1 MKKQHRIRRLPP
13 WMSGAAMVLVAGFAA
28 GMIPGAGRVAPAV
41 GDIIVFRT
49 NDASFREPDA
59 RIAVHRPNQYGCIL
73 NLNTLHRTGG
83 SLIVE
88 AQLADP
94 APAFRLH
101 WAGERTSTDSG
112 DCGHSADVIV
122 DPVDLRNLANAA
134 GGRGARRIPAVI
146 PYGAN

>member
-13 WMSGAAMVLVAGFAA
+13 WMSGAAMLLVAGFAA
-28 GMIPGAGRVAPAV
+28 SMIAAAGRVAPAV
-41 GDIIVFRT
+41 GDIIVFRR
-49 NDASFREPDA
+49 NQLPLREPDI
-59 RIAVHRPNQYGCIL
+59 RIAVHRPDQYGCIL
-73 NLNTLHRTGG
+73 SLNTLHKTGG

-112 DCGHSADVIV
+112 DCGHSADMIV
-122 DPVDLRNLANAA
+122 DPVDLRNLAHAA
-134 GGRGARRIPAVI
+134 GGHGAKRIPAVT